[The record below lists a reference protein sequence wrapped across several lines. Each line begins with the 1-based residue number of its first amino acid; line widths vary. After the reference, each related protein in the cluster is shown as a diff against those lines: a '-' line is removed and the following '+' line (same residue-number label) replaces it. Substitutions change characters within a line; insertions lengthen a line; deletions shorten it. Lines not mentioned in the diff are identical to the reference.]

1 MGGKAVTGVSKIPK
15 ENKSK
20 VYIKIFDCFTQFDC
34 RIIGSFNSEK
44 TSNDVDLIV
53 KSNIAEMKEFL
64 DKLGFEYVIT
74 TGFNQISVKFPID
87 DYFIQ
92 LDLMLVE
99 NMDWAN
105 WIFHVPKNSKV
116 GGRERNQLLMA
127 TIVSRSTIKLSE
139 TRHSQLS
146 VILYSGVYLTIK
158 EGKKVLHREF
168 LTNDPRLICQI
179 ACLDYN
185 RTNSYEEIFEQV
197 KDDPQILEKYNEYA
211 KKNN

>member
-1 MGGKAVTGVSKIPK
+1 MGGKAVKGVSKIP
-15 ENKSK
+15 NKNKPK
-20 VYIKIFDCFTQFDC
+20 VHTKIIEVFGQFNWK
-34 RIIGSFNSEK
+34 IIGSFDAEK

-64 DKLGFEYVIT
+64 DTGQFEYVIT

-105 WIFHVPKNSKV
+105 WIFHAPKNSKV

-146 VILYSGVYLTIK
+146 VILHSGVYLTVK
-158 EGKKVLHREF
+158 DGKKVISREF
-168 LTNDPRLICQI
+168 LADDPRLICQI

-197 KDDPQILEKYNEYA
+197 KDDSQILEKYKEYA